1 MGLIASAIFWTTAAL
16 SIAVNPW
23 FDFFR
28 DAFSDLGGPGAGDP
42 WIYNT
47 GLIVAAVFLGLFS
60 MDIIASSSNKLEAVG
75 GAYISISAV
84 FLALIG
90 IYHAG
95 TRPHVFVSTWF
106 FIQAFLGF
114 LIYGLGLALAGGK
127 RLGLSYAAVFLAALA
142 GALAAPWP
150 SAAALGG
157 VRDSAPHGG
166 SRPICRGPSIKRR
179 AVGSRSR
186 AHSGLRGPLGGRSCR
201 IAGPAGIKAFRRS
214 AEPVHGAPKI
224 FG

>member
-95 TRPHVFVSTWF
+95 HPASRICLHLVFHTGLPRLLDIRAGPSPRRRETARSVVCGRIPGRP
-106 FIQAFLGF
+106 
-114 LIYGLGLALAGGK
+114 GG
-127 RLGLSYAAVFLAALA
+127 RPS
-142 GALAAPWP
+142 GALA
-150 SAAALGG
+150 
-157 VRDSAPHGG
+157 
-166 SRPICRGPSIKRR
+166 
-179 AVGSRSR
+179 
-186 AHSGLRGPLGGRSCR
+186 LGGRV
-201 IAGPAGIKAFRRS
+201 GRRTR
-214 AEPVHGAPKI
+214 
-224 FG
+224 

>member
-1 MGLIASAIFWTTAAL
+1 MNLGRPRSPFKYMGLIASAIFWTTAAL

-47 GLIVAAVFLGLFS
+47 GLIVAAAFLGLFS

-127 RLGLSYAAVFLAALA
+127 RLGLSYAAIFLAALA

-150 SAAALGG
+150 SAAALEAYEIVLLTAGAALYVVG
-157 VRDSAPHGG
+157 
-166 SRPICRGPSIKRR
+166 RR
-179 AVGSRSR
+179 
-186 AHSGLRGPLGGRSCR
+186 
-201 IAGPAGIKAFRRS
+201 
-214 AEPVHGAPKI
+214 
-224 FG
+224 